1 MSIEIRD
8 EPVAALAEHAR
19 VSIAFEVR
27 ERLALRVPDAGLG
40 GLLLE
45 LEAVPTPYVK
55 DYDRE
60 PGNHPAE
67 WPRRFDVASWGML
80 SAWID
85 GARVGGAVVAWASP
99 ALDVME
105 GDAELGVLWDLRVA
119 PAHRGRGVGSAL
131 FAAAERWALARGA
144 LRLKVETQNVN
155 VAACR
160 FYASRGCELGAMHR
174 FAYPTLPDEVQLLWY
189 KSLGHHVPPSD
200 RADARR

>member
-1 MSIEIRD
+1 MSIEIRE
-8 EPVAALAEHAR
+8 EPVAALADHAR

-45 LEAVPTPYVK
+45 LEAVPEPYVK

-60 PGNHPAE
+60 RGNHPAE
-67 WPRRFDVASWGML
+67 WPRRFDVAGWGML
-80 SAWID
+80 SAWLD
-85 GARVGGAVVAWASP
+85 GARVGGAVLAWESP

-105 GDAELGVLWDLRVA
+105 GDPELAVLWDLRVS
-119 PAHRGRGVGSAL
+119 PDHRGRGVGSAL

-144 LRLKVETQNVN
+144 LRLKVETQNIN

-189 KSLGHHVPPSD
+189 KSLGPHVPPV
-200 RADARR
+200 R